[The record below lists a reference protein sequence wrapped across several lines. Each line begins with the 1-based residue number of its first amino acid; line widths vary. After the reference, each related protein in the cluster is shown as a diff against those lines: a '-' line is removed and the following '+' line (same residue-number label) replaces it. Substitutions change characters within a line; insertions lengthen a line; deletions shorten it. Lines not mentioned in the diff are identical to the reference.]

1 MPHAPRADAPIV
13 VFDFDGTIADSLDLA
28 IQQYNRVAPFLR
40 TKRVARGDLA
50 RLRKLDAKAAMRE
63 SGVSLWKVPLLVSA
77 IRISMRDHVDSV
89 EPCVGIVAAVRELHA
104 AGVRCSILS
113 TNSTRNIERFLDR
126 HDLRVFEHVVGSAS
140 MFGKAREIRKLAAR
154 AGYDPARIRYVG
166 DEVRDLQAARA
177 AGVRSIAVSWGYADR
192 DALAKHAPTHVID
205 RPEELLP
212 IIRGS

>member
-1 MPHAPRADAPIV
+1 MPHDPRTSAPIL

-28 IQQYNRVAPFLR
+28 IEQYNRVAPFLR
-40 TKRVARGDLA
+40 TKRVARGELA
-50 RLRKLDAKAAMRE
+50 RLRRLDAKTAMRE

-77 IRISMRDHVDSV
+77 IRLSMRSHVDSV
-89 EPCVGIVAAVRELHA
+89 EPCAGIVDAIRGLRRE
-104 AGVRCSILS
+104 GVRCSILS

-140 MFGKAREIRKLAAR
+140 MFGKAREIGRLADR
-154 AGYDPARIRYVG
+154 AGYDRDRILYVG

-192 DALAKHAPTHVID
+192 DALSRHQPGHVID
-205 RPEELLP
+205 RPDELLA
-212 IIRGS
+212 IAAGS